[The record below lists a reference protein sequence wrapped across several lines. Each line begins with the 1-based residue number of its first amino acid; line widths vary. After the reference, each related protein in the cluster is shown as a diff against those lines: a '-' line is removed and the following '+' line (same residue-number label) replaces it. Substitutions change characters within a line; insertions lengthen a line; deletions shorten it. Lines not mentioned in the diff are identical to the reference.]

1 MTKRGRTRFKG
12 KGKRAGEEQT
22 LQFQNAFQ
30 NLVLTCAALIGL
42 TRNESVIAVV
52 HVYAH
57 VAPAK
62 IVISQRQG
70 AKPVGV
76 PR

>member
-42 TRNESVIAVV
+42 TRNESVL
-52 HVYAH
+52 AH